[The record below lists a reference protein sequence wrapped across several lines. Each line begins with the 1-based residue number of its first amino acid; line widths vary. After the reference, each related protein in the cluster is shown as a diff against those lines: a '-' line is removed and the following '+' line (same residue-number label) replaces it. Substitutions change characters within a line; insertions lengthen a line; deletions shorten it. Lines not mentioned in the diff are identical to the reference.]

1 MADLIRIERRLAALR
16 RGLRLRFLWGGLAR
30 LSVAGALTVAALVG
44 LDWLIHAERPVRAI
58 FATLAAAGV
67 ALVVRRALWKPLAF
81 PMRDDD
87 LALAIEARFPQLGDR
102 LISALQLSRSA
113 SRTRVFNSPALVARA
128 LDQALEACE
137 AVPFAQAVR
146 LPAQARWT
154 AFALGVGLL
163 FAALVWGS
171 PDFRVGLAR
180 LVTDR
185 PWPSAYALDVQA
197 PPSQVAQG
205 DDLPVIAT
213 LREGSRIPRRVV
225 VHVQLRHGEPLEI
238 TLPPEGGGYRG
249 RVERLT
255 EDLTLWVTAGDFRS
269 PDYPVRV
276 LEKPGVSAF
285 QVHLTPPE
293 YTGLP
298 AVPMPPNT
306 GHLRTL
312 RGSRVHVEGTSNKP
326 LSACTLSFSKRS
338 VPLPLQAPTRFS
350 GDFMVEEADSYV
362 FTLEDTEGLK
372 ATHPV
377 SYQVTVIQDQA
388 PLVRILKPGKDL
400 NVLSNARIPLEV
412 KAQDD
417 YGLGAGTLG
426 AVLNRGTA
434 EEQQVR
440 LPLCG
445 APSVKDLKVLQA
457 SLVWDLAPFKLEP
470 GRQLRYL
477 AEVADLDTVSGPNLG
492 RSQEYGITI
501 VSREDFEAELQRRIE
516 EMVSDLQRSR
526 EMARQLRNDTEVL
539 AVSAPAAARESK
551 AMALGLEQG
560 RLGESLQQ
568 VRNALGALQEAVA
581 MSGAEDPRRD
591 PMLQGASET
600 LQGLVEERLPSIS
613 ETLKAGGRGDEA
625 AWSRALADQQEV
637 VQEIEKVSQG
647 LSGAASFG
655 DLLKRLE
662 RLIEDNDRLI
672 RRTGGGQGG
681 GGR

>member
-1 MADLIRIERRLAALR
+1 MADMGRIEARLASLR

-30 LSVAGALTVAALVG
+30 LGVAGALTVAALVG
-44 LDWLIHAERPVRAI
+44 LDWLIHAERPVRGI
-58 FATLAAAGV
+58 FAVLAAGGI
-67 ALVVRRALWKPLAF
+67 ALVVRRALWKPLSL
-81 PMRDDD
+81 PMLDDD
-87 LALAIEARFPQLGDR
+87 LALAVEARFPQLADR

-113 SRTRVFNSPALVARA
+113 PRTRAFNSPALVARA
-128 LDQALEACE
+128 LDEALEACE
-137 AVPFAQAVR
+137 VVPFSQAVR

-154 AFALGVGLL
+154 GFALGVGAL
-163 FAALVWGS
+163 FAALAWGS

-197 PPSQVAQG
+197 LPFRIAQG
-205 DDLPVIAT
+205 DDLPVVAT

-225 VHVQLRHGEPLEI
+225 VHVQGRRGEPIEI
-238 TLPPEGGGYRG
+238 TLSPEGGAYRG
-249 RVERLT
+249 RVEHLT
-255 EDLTLWVTAGDFRS
+255 ENLTIWVTAGDFRS

-285 QVHLTPPE
+285 QVQLIPPE

-298 AVPMPPNT
+298 AVSMPPNT
-306 GHLRTL
+306 GHLRAL

-326 LSACTLSFSKRS
+326 LKACTLSFSKRA

-362 FTLEDTEGLK
+362 FTLEDTEELR

-377 SYQVTVIQDQA
+377 SYQVTIIQDQA

-400 NVLSNARIPLEV
+400 NVLSNAKIPLQV
-412 KAQDD
+412 QAQDD

-434 EEQQVR
+434 EEQQIR
-440 LPLCG
+440 LPLIV
-445 APSVKDLKVLQA
+445 APAAKDLKA
-457 SLVWDLAPFKLEP
+457 FSAPLVWDLAPFKLEP
-470 GRQLRYL
+470 GRHLRYL
-477 AEVADLDTVSGPNLG
+477 AEVADLDTVSGPNVG
-492 RSQEYGITI
+492 RSQEYGVTI
-501 VSREDFEAELQRRIE
+501 VSREDFETELQRRIE
-516 EMVSDLQRSR
+516 EMVNDLQRSR
-526 EMARQLRNDTEVL
+526 EMARQFRNGTEVL
-539 AVSAPAAARESK
+539 AAAPPDAARESK
-551 AMALGLEQG
+551 AMALGLEGG

-568 VRNALGALQEAVA
+568 VRDALGALQEAVA

-591 PMLQGASET
+591 PMLQGAGET
-600 LQGLVEERLPSIS
+600 LQDLVEKRLPSIS
-613 ETLKAGGRGDEA
+613 EALKTGGRGDEA
-625 AWSRALADQQEV
+625 SWPKALADQQEV
-637 VQEIEKVSQG
+637 VQEIERVSQV

-672 RRTGGGQGG
+672 RRTGGG
-681 GGR
+681 R